1 MDNCSYKTKKCSLS
15 NVEKCSIRRNFQA
28 IVQFLV
34 LDVLKHYDQRN
45 NVHVEL
51 ISYHYRIAVSRVVPN
66 EQFLT
71 NNVAHQDVV
80 FDFLPL
86 PRRERQQLCAEA
98 LKATSMNSI

>member
-1 MDNCSYKTKKCSLS
+1 MRHFQDIAQFPVSGTLKCS
-15 NVEKCSIRRNFQA
+15 K
-28 IVQFLV
+28 
-34 LDVLKHYDQRN
+34 QRN

-51 ISYHYRIAVSRVVPN
+51 IPYHCRRAVSCVVQN

-71 NNVAHQDVV
+71 NNIAYQDVV

-86 PRRERQQLCAEA
+86 PRRERQQPCVEA